1 MTKSFTV
8 VDSDSLVFEG
18 HDGPELALIDLE
30 EVEWEEAS
38 RLLQDFEEE
47 AYASSSFEE
56 DGWDMTVE
64 EYEALRASCEE
75 DEDD

>member
-1 MTKSFTV
+1 MTKPFIV
-8 VDSDSLVFEG
+8 ADSLSLIFEG
-18 HDGPELALIDLE
+18 HDGPEIALIDLD

-56 DGWDMTVE
+56 DVWDMSLE
-64 EYEALRASCEE
+64 EYEALCASCGE